1 MGSKGIASYNDPDDG
16 KKAPKRKDLPT
27 EFVKEYRKR
36 IAAALDTPD
45 PASDLRLRK
54 CVAGEPVGDV
64 IAAHGRNLAQRH
76 GGGWVPTCYCGWVG
90 KVVASDGL
98 PVGVDVAETG
108 DWALETGNG
117 MTITTTIGDPQ

>member
-1 MGSKGIASYNDPDDG
+1 M
-16 KKAPKRKDLPT
+16 
-27 EFVKEYRKR
+27 
-36 IAAALDTPD
+36 
-45 PASDLRLRK
+45 
-54 CVAGEPVGDV
+54 
-64 IAAHGRNLAQRH
+64 
-76 GGGWVPTCYCGWVG
+76 PTCYCGWVG